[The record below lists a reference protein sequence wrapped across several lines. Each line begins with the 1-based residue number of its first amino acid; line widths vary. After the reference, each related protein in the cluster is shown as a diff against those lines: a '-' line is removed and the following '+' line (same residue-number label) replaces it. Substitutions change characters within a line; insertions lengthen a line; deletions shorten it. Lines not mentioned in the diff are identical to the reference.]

1 MGNWR
6 RAGRILQGL
15 REGRG
20 WSVSRL
26 AFELDAQAKMS
37 GRALGISRD
46 SLVRMI
52 YDWEAGAHRP
62 RDYYQLFI
70 LLYATQ
76 DELQARTVERG
87 SELDR
92 LMAALQAMG
101 VPMNRRKFLFNSA
114 VLAAGL
120 TGVPAAASALEGQE
134 RLAWV
139 LKHPRSVDLPTV
151 AYLRATALDLHKRY
165 EARPSTSLLPPS
177 ARQLEQVTLL
187 GEHAPDGRVCRE
199 LALVEAHSATLMGRL
214 LWDMSGQRD
223 HATAARYYERA
234 IEAAKGAK
242 EGWAEAFP
250 RMFQRF
256 LPIDA
261 GSSDPKRGLRLA
273 EKATEAAAD
282 GSSRVVAGWSFGFLA
297 EAHAVLGEERAA
309 KQALD
314 RADLHLTRV
323 VDDDV
328 ALGVFG
334 REQLGGF
341 VGVCHLRLK
350 DAKAAERALRET
362 VLSLGLGK
370 EKHRSVVLGDLA
382 TAFVLQGVP
391 EQASRV
397 LHEAVDLVEVTRS
410 AAGMRR
416 VFTAGRQLAPWRSE
430 PFVQE
435 LQDRL
440 LALSA

>member
-26 AFELDAQAKMS
+26 AYELDAQAKMT

-62 RDYYQLFI
+62 RDYYVLFV
-70 LLYATQ
+70 LLYATR
-76 DELQARTVERG
+76 DEIQARTVERG

-101 VPMNRRKFLFNSA
+101 VPMNRRKFLLNSA
-114 VLAAGL
+114 VLAAGMS
-120 TGVPAAASALEGQE
+120 GVPAAASALEGQE

-139 LKHPRSVDLPTV
+139 LNHPRSVDLRTV
-151 AYLRATALDLHKRY
+151 AYLHQTALDLLRGY
-165 EARPSTSLLPPS
+165 EAGPSTSLLPRS

-187 GEHAPDGRVCRE
+187 REHAADHRVRQE
-199 LALVEAHSATLMGRL
+199 LAVVEAQSATLMGRL

-223 HATAARYYERA
+223 HATAAQYYDRA
-234 IEAAKGAK
+234 IKAAAGAK
-242 EGWAEAFP
+242 EGGAEAFP

-256 LPIDA
+256 LPIET
-261 GSSDPKRGLRLA
+261 GSDPKRGLRLA
-273 EKATEAAAD
+273 EKATEAAAN
-282 GSSRVVAGWSFGFLA
+282 GSSHVVAGWSFFLA
-297 EAHAVLGEERAA
+297 EVYASFGQERAA
-309 KQALD
+309 NLALD
-314 RADLHLTRV
+314 RADVHLARV
-323 VDDDV
+323 AEDDP
-328 ALGVFG
+328 AFG
-334 REQLGGF
+334 LFHREQLGGF
-341 VGVCHLRLK
+341 IGTCHLCLN
-350 DAKAAERALRET
+350 DAKAAEISLRET
-362 VLSLGLGK
+362 LLTLGSGK
-370 EKHRSVVLGDLA
+370 ERHRSVVLGDLG
-382 TAFVLQGVP
+382 TAFILQGEP

-397 LHEAVDLVEVTRS
+397 LHEAIDLVEGVRS

-416 VFTAGRQLAPWRSE
+416 VSKAGRQLAPWRSE
-430 PFVQE
+430 PFGQE